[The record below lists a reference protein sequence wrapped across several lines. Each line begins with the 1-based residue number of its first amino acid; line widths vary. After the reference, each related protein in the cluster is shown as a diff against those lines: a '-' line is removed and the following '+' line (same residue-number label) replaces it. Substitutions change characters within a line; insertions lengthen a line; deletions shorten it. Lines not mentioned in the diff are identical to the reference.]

1 MYTLSEHQIT
11 FILDDLKR
19 KGIETEDLQSNLL
32 DHVCCIIEAE
42 LEENGDFESFYSS
55 VIRTFYKTDLKEL
68 EEETQSL
75 LTFKNY
81 YAMKKAM
88 MVSGVSAA
96 VIFTAGLFLKFGHM
110 PGAAFLITIG
120 IGVLSLVFLP
130 LLAVLKIRE
139 RRNAREKML
148 LLTGVVSG
156 IALSLGTLFK
166 IMFWPGAN
174 MLGMTSVLVLLFGY
188 LPLYFFT
195 GIRDPEKKTNTIVSS
210 ILILAGCGLFLT
222 LVRTPAASQ
231 KTYLQNT
238 RSYVYQEAL
247 LEREK
252 ILAMNSL
259 GDASSTLEPNAK
271 NIYELCETMKAFI
284 IRVETGNDKLQDDY
298 ETTGNYLGD
307 TRIDRFI
314 QDDKEAAERLQELKD
329 ATLDYNQMIGTKIKS
344 AGGPTPISSVILE
357 SKEYRT
363 TEALNSLVQIQL
375 SVLQNQRLMTS
386 I

>member
-1 MYTLSEHQIT
+1 
-11 FILDDLKR
+11 
-19 KGIETEDLQSNLL
+19 
-32 DHVCCIIEAE
+32 
-42 LEENGDFESFYSS
+42 
-55 VIRTFYKTDLKEL
+55 
-68 EEETQSL
+68 
-75 LTFKNY
+75 
-81 YAMKKAM
+81 
-88 MVSGVSAA
+88 
-96 VIFTAGLFLKFGHM
+96 
-110 PGAAFLITIG
+110 
-120 IGVLSLVFLP
+120 
-130 LLAVLKIRE
+130 
-139 RRNAREKML
+139 ML
-148 LLTGVVSG
+148 LLTGIVAG

-259 GDASSTLEPNAK
+259 GDAGSTLEPNAK

-284 IRVETGNDKLQDDY
+284 IRVETGNNKLQDDY

-314 QDDKEAAERLQELKD
+314 QDDKEAAARLQELKD
-329 ATLDYNQMIGTKIKS
+329 ATLNYNQMIGTKIKS